1 MAVKRSINTKKEKY
15 KNKNKNEVKNIRIK
29 TK

>member
-1 MAVKRSINTKKEKY
+1 MSVKRSINTKKEKY

>member
-1 MAVKRSINTKKEKY
+1 MVVKRSVNTKKEKY
-15 KNKNKNEVKNIRIK
+15 KKNKNEVKNIRIK